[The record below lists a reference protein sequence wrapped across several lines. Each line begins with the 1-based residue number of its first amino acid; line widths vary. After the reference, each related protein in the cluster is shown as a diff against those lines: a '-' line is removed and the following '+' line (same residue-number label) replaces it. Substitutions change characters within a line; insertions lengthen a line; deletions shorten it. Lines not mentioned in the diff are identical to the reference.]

1 MLLICAMKQ
10 LVIMWKPSTQCQ
22 VSLALPLLRD
32 SALNPLLIMPNRQE
46 VLEGFRQL
54 AEEILQ
60 SLRCLFTM
68 LFAMTKP
75 LSPEETVTE
84 QEMEPIRQLVNEVKS
99 QRMKITELSHLIMS
113 QQQCAPVS
121 PTSLGGPTSDAWEA
135 IEMEAEA
142 NQSTEVPGTSQAA
155 QVHTTSV
162 PIALGQN
169 LMTSTGQG
177 KSGMKIAGIPLRGH
191 HSHAAGSHSADNQSA
206 NSQNQLALTQ
216 ATLDS
221 WGNKVVTWGK
231 KHKGDTYVTT
241 YEGDS
246 GYVQWILAR
255 IGSLN
260 TELEDFANYAITR
273 RRLEEAARQQ
283 ALR

>member
-1 MLLICAMKQ
+1 
-10 LVIMWKPSTQCQ
+10 
-22 VSLALPLLRD
+22 
-32 SALNPLLIMPNRQE
+32 
-46 VLEGFRQL
+46 
-54 AEEILQ
+54 
-60 SLRCLFTM
+60 
-68 LFAMTKP
+68 
-75 LSPEETVTE
+75 
-84 QEMEPIRQLVNEVKS
+84 
-99 QRMKITELSHLIMS
+99 
-113 QQQCAPVS
+113 
-121 PTSLGGPTSDAWEA
+121 
-135 IEMEAEA
+135 MEAEA

-155 QVHTTSV
+155 QVHTTLV

-177 KSGMKIAGIPLRGH
+177 KSGMQIAGIPLRGPH
-191 HSHAAGSHSADNQSA
+191 AHAAGSHSADNQSA

-255 IGSLN
+255 IGS
-260 TELEDFANYAITR
+260 
-273 RRLEEAARQQ
+273 
-283 ALR
+283 

>member
-1 MLLICAMKQ
+1 
-10 LVIMWKPSTQCQ
+10 
-22 VSLALPLLRD
+22 
-32 SALNPLLIMPNRQE
+32 
-46 VLEGFRQL
+46 
-54 AEEILQ
+54 
-60 SLRCLFTM
+60 
-68 LFAMTKP
+68 
-75 LSPEETVTE
+75 
-84 QEMEPIRQLVNEVKS
+84 
-99 QRMKITELSHLIMS
+99 
-113 QQQCAPVS
+113 
-121 PTSLGGPTSDAWEA
+121 
-135 IEMEAEA
+135 
-142 NQSTEVPGTSQAA
+142 
-155 QVHTTSV
+155 
-162 PIALGQN
+162 
-169 LMTSTGQG
+169 
-177 KSGMKIAGIPLRGH
+177 MKIAGIPLRGH

-283 ALR
+283 ALG